1 MTGKCYRAADF
12 VFLAVFL
19 CGLGA
24 WALGESSEKKT
35 DLAVNLEHV
44 LIQINQE
51 VCELGFRDNEDFI
64 KREFHFELDGREDN
78 REEHIVVIS
87 HPYYNYTRFIMQ
99 VTFFEAGV
107 RIGSGRSAREFKEVC
122 GSIKGDHV
130 EIIRNSFTPEE
141 SRFLFPAILT
151 GIQEEKKLYRLIK
164 K

>member
-1 MTGKCYRAADF
+1 MTGKCYRAAYF

-24 WALGESSEKKT
+24 RPSAEFTGKKNT
-35 DLAVNLEHV
+35 NLERV

-78 REEHIVVIS
+78 REEHVVVIS

-99 VTFFEAGV
+99 VTYFEAGV

-141 SRFLFPAILT
+141 SGFLFPAILT
-151 GIQEEKKLYRLIK
+151 GIQEEKKLYGLIK